1 MPKASLQFGG
11 KPIEEETISDPQAPL
26 GPVIYHR
33 AQKQQQGT
41 GLKLAE
47 KESSTKLSESQKL
60 AELRARKN
68 RSNAQKQTEEPV
80 YCTGPMP
87 AETYQYDLVYE
98 AFKNDKIFWDN
109 WKILDCARNSPE
121 NTEMRHSQ
129 DASIRVVMNLPPTQR
144 LYPTAY
150 TPGFP
155 TVPLTAT
162 QRSVQKPDPINGLPP
177 GYSVALDV
185 HVLDDAKVMLM
196 HQRKFRGGSI
206 DPKYDWLDKI
216 LRAHEAKNTEPY
228 KESAGSRIAMG
239 SPSFSRT
246 DPTKRGRDTNPDF
259 YAQLLLKGDHEQEKK
274 EFRENV
280 LVQVRSS
287 EPGLPL
293 FDSGP
298 RSLQAQKKHTPHL
311 SEEEAARLEENLLR
325 VTSKRR

>member
-1 MPKASLQFGG
+1 MPKASLQFGS

-26 GPVIYHR
+26 CPVIYHR
-33 AQKQQQGT
+33 SQRKQYGT
-41 GLKLAE
+41 GSKPAE
-47 KESSTKLSESQKL
+47 RDSSTNL
-60 AELRARKN
+60 ALTDGPKPKERARK
-68 RSNAQKQTEEPV
+68 RGTGPKQVEEPV
-80 YCTGPMP
+80 TYTGPMP

-121 NTEMRHSQ
+121 NTEMKHSQ

-162 QRSVQKPDPINGLPP
+162 QRSVQKPDPIEGLPP

-216 LRAHEAKNTEPY
+216 LKTHEAKNTETY
-228 KESAGSRIAMG
+228 KGSAGSRIAMG
-239 SPSFSRT
+239 SPSFSKT
-246 DPTKRGRDTNPDF
+246 DPSKGGRDTNPDF
-259 YAQLLLKGDHEQEKK
+259 YAKLLLVGDHEDEKK
-274 EFRENV
+274 QFRENV

-287 EPGLPL
+287 ESGLPL

-298 RSLQAQKKHTPHL
+298 RSLMAQKKTHTAL
-311 SEEEAARLEENLLR
+311 EADEVARLEENLLR